1 MAKTADERTGIGT
14 EVTAA
19 TTSSSSSNNING
31 GSIIAIGGGEFA
43 GPLAIAYPRALG
55 AIHWQIAFVHVDTY
69 RRRLLVYASVAE
81 FEHRRMRAQSL
92 IGADADIP
100 TFSLNNTAIYYAD
113 FILRPFAFELSS
125 VDGHHFFAAANDSQF
140 AQWIHHIL
148 QAKAQPLAPIRELII
163 YPVQVPL
170 SPSDAASL
178 ATLPQLMYARVS
190 SVEYGKH
197 GYLQKRGVFNPAFQ
211 TKFFRTTL
219 NADGE
224 TVIAYY
230 ATAHVT
236 SASGVITLNGARI
249 EDLDPITLDF
259 SVATAKR
266 VYILRAPSRS
276 EKRSWLTVLRSLSL
290 GEADNA
296 IDNSQPFDVDND
308 FFSMLNVP
316 NNATQAEIISAF
328 SNHKKRWRRLGDNP
342 GERNTVNL
350 AFNVLCDPIRR
361 YQYDVLRQRITTKLK
376 SLRAQPI
383 SHQRQYSVAHSLN
396 VPVLTNKHI
405 DSANIDDAREEKKA
419 YHDQDET
426 QSIVASSHSSAL
438 SVAEVEKKDNN
449 KSSVIDV
456 PTTAV
461 PVSSPVTLPPLTVV
475 PASAPAQSPIHT
487 NNVDSHD
494 KSPTTITIDITHADQ
509 YEADDEKRLASPN
522 ERTPLKINAATGS
535 TQAAANSTS
544 DHVKTP
550 ASPSAESDHPAESA
564 PLFNSQQMLRSS
576 TASVV
581 SQLPS
586 NDGSQQ
592 RLISASDISHLRLFV
607 HNEDG
612 TEGSVVQPLFS
623 PTSSLITDPSF
634 HHDDE
639 KAELITSNG
648 RSSHNTKPSPTHHR
662 SADDQT
668 HLSIVASNH
677 QKLQNTSSPP
687 RQTDIRQMPYELDMK
702 FYDKYR
708 TYYDNTSAEKS
719 VSASSKVLRYDEAI
733 DNSGA
738 KPVTTQV
745 SFVTSPLPNSVT
757 PTSTRSSTSVTAHPL
772 DGRRI
777 SFDDGIN
784 ALALCHKGVTLTS
797 LPQSIF
803 QTPQTYLYRLV
814 RQQTQADATHTTE
827 RTQTLTSSY
836 SSTLHPAPT
845 PRDPHNINNN
855 ASDEL
860 QYHSLIYYTGKRLM
874 SIPLH
879 SYHIL
884 IGAESSLWRRSDHR
898 RQFASR
904 LLYAFSIIIIDTQ
917 IVYDFCATNY
927 IDFERLITALQFIQ
941 QYNNITQKNHI
952 QTTLT
957 NNNNNYTYINGAPII
972 NQNSSA
978 HQHVKNSNG

>member
-1 MAKTADERTGIGT
+1 MAKTADERAGIGT
-14 EVTAA
+14 EVSAA
-19 TTSSSSSNNING
+19 TTINSSNNVNG
-31 GSIIAIGGGEFA
+31 GSLIGIGGGEFA

-55 AIHWQIAFVHVDTY
+55 TIHWQIAFVHVDTY

-81 FEHRRMRAQSL
+81 FEHRRMRALSL

-148 QAKAQPLAPIRELII
+148 LAKAQPLAPIRELII

-190 SVEYGKH
+190 SLEYGKH
-197 GYLQKRGVFNPAFQ
+197 GYLQKRGVFNPSFQ

-236 SASGVITLNGARI
+236 AASGVITLNGARI
-249 EDLDPITLDF
+249 EDLDPIALDF
-259 SVATAKR
+259 SIATAKR

-296 IDNSQPFDVDND
+296 VDNSQPYDADND

-316 NNATQAEIISAF
+316 INATQAEIISAF

-342 GERNTVNL
+342 EERNTVNL

-376 SLRAQPI
+376 SLRTQQI
-383 SHQRQYSVAHSLN
+383 SHQRQYSAAHSLN

-405 DSANIDDAREEKKA
+405 DTTNIDDAREEKKG
-419 YHDQDET
+419 YRHEDET
-426 QSIVASSHSSAL
+426 QPIVVSSQSSAL
-438 SVAEVEKKDNN
+438 FSEDETKDDN
-449 KSSVIDV
+449 KSSVTDV

-461 PVSSPVTLPPLTVV
+461 PVSLPFTLPPLNVV
-475 PASAPAQSPIHT
+475 PASAHVQSPIHT
-487 NNVDSHD
+487 NKVDTHD

-522 ERTPLKINAATGS
+522 ERTPLKIITATSS

-544 DHVKTP
+544 DHVKP
-550 ASPSAESDHPAESA
+550 PPSPSADSAHPAETA

-623 PTSSLITDPSF
+623 PTSSIITDPSF

-648 RSSHNTKPSPTHHR
+648 RSSHNTQPSPTHHR

-677 QKLQNTSSPP
+677 QKLQTTTSPQL
-687 RQTDIRQMPYELDMK
+687 QTDIRQLPYELDMK

-708 TYYDNTSAEKS
+708 TYYDNTSAEES
-719 VSASSKVLRYDEAI
+719 VSASGKRYDAAI
-733 DNSGA
+733 DDTGA
-738 KPVTTQV
+738 KSVTSPI

-777 SFDDGIN
+777 SFDDGMN

-814 RQQTQADATHTTE
+814 RQQTQADATHTTA
-827 RTQTLTSSY
+827 RSQTLTSSY
-836 SSTLHPAPT
+836 SSTLRPAAT
-845 PRDPHNINNN
+845 PRDHNINSN
-855 ASDEL
+855 ASNEL
-860 QYHSLIYYTGKRLM
+860 MYHSLIYYTGKRLM

-879 SYHIL
+879 SYHLL

-898 RQFASR
+898 RLFASR

-917 IVYDFCATNY
+917 IVYDFCATNLY
-927 IDFERLITALQFIQ
+927 RF
-941 QYNNITQKNHI
+941 
-952 QTTLT
+952 
-957 NNNNNYTYINGAPII
+957 
-972 NQNSSA
+972 
-978 HQHVKNSNG
+978 